1 MDSSIDDTD
10 ADPEA
15 NAREVVVPLH
25 LYKVVTVFS
34 TMFAVAFVVGGV
46 EDDEPADHER
56 DREHG
61 REDGHDLVEVERNHD
76 LAGVGFRIGVGGFVV
91 LDTATQR
98 ARLSLAEADVPLAI
112 LGVAMI
118 AAGAVVYAF
127 STRFR
132 AEGMGKPKDGSD
144 ERSNN
149 G

>member
-1 MDSSIDDTD
+1 MDSSLDDTD
-10 ADPEA
+10 SDPGA
-15 NAREVVVPLH
+15 SAREVVVPLH

-34 TMFAVAFVVGGV
+34 TMFAVAFV
-46 EDDEPADHER
+46 
-56 DREHG
+56 
-61 REDGHDLVEVERNHD
+61 
-76 LAGVGFRIGVGGFVV
+76 VGGFVV

-112 LGVAMI
+112 LGVGMI

-144 ERSNN
+144 ESSNN

>member
-10 ADPEA
+10 TDADPEA
-15 NAREVVVPLH
+15 SAREVVVPLQ

-34 TMFAVAFVVGGV
+34 TMFAVGFVVGG
-46 EDDEPADHER
+46 
-56 DREHG
+56 
-61 REDGHDLVEVERNHD
+61 
-76 LAGVGFRIGVGGFVV
+76 FIV

-98 ARLSLAEADVPLAI
+98 ARLSIAEADVPLAI
-112 LGVAMI
+112 LGVVMI

-144 ERSNN
+144 EPSNN

>member
-1 MDSSIDDTD
+1 MDSSTD
-10 ADPEA
+10 ETTDGDSGGSG
-15 NAREVVVPLH
+15 AREVEVPLH

-34 TMFAVAFVVGGV
+34 TMFAVAFVVGG
-46 EDDEPADHER
+46 
-56 DREHG
+56 
-61 REDGHDLVEVERNHD
+61 
-76 LAGVGFRIGVGGFVV
+76 FVV

-98 ARLSLAEADVPLAI
+98 AQLSFAEMDLPLAV

-144 ERSNN
+144 EQSNN

>member
-34 TMFAVAFVVGGV
+34 TMFAVAFVVGG
-46 EDDEPADHER
+46 
-56 DREHG
+56 
-61 REDGHDLVEVERNHD
+61 
-76 LAGVGFRIGVGGFVV
+76 FVV

-112 LGVAMI
+112 VGVVMI

>member
-1 MDSSIDDTD
+1 MDSSTDD
-10 ADPEA
+10 ADTEGETR
-15 NAREVVVPLH
+15 AREVVVPLR

-34 TMFAVAFVVGGV
+34 TMFAVAFVVGG
-46 EDDEPADHER
+46 
-56 DREHG
+56 
-61 REDGHDLVEVERNHD
+61 
-76 LAGVGFRIGVGGFVV
+76 FVV

-98 ARLSLAEADVPLAI
+98 ASLDIEEINVPLAV

-118 AAGAVVYAF
+118 VAGSVVYAF

-144 ERSNN
+144 EPSNN

>member
-10 ADPEA
+10 ADPDA
-15 NAREVVVPLH
+15 RAREVVVPLH

-34 TMFAVAFVVGGV
+34 TMFAVAFV
-46 EDDEPADHER
+46 
-56 DREHG
+56 
-61 REDGHDLVEVERNHD
+61 
-76 LAGVGFRIGVGGFVV
+76 VGGFVV

-112 LGVAMI
+112 LGVVMI
-118 AAGAVVYAF
+118 AAGAAVYAF

-144 ERSNN
+144 EPSDN